1 MALTSPDLVSKS
13 SKALAYLI
21 GEELE
26 SPMEPFEGEMV
37 HE

>member
-1 MALTSPDLVSKS
+1 MALTFPDLVSRS
-13 SKALAYLI
+13 SKALAHLI

-26 SPMEPFEGEMV
+26 SPIEPFEGEMV